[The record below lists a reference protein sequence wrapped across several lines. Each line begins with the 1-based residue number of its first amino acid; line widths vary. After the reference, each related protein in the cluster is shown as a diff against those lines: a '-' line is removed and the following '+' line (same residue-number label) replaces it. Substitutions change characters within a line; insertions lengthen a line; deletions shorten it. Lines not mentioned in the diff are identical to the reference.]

1 MIYAIDAYTY
11 RLYMIG
17 INMFECC
24 LGACGRVRQK
34 DVLVQKSSL
43 TALIR
48 RRFVVSEPTA
58 PSVFHKHRFNQRH
71 WWRILDH
78 VRLPGRWCVWRS
90 PTWHS
95 AGVLSIAQA
104 WVEHG
109 APRREF
115 SDHKALKKILQKP
128 SGPRH
133 FGMNSDQMR
142 RGLNETCDSLLV
154 ESLKGAFPRTG
165 SVF

>member
-1 MIYAIDAYTY
+1 MYMIYCNMIYAIDAYTY

-95 AGVLSIAQA
+95 AGVLSIAQLPA
-104 WVEHG
+104 SSWERAAQVMENGWTMDEQWHEMI
-109 APRREF
+109 RTE
-115 SDHKALKKILQKP
+115 LKTK
-128 SGPRH
+128 
-133 FGMNSDQMR
+133 
-142 RGLNETCDSLLV
+142 
-154 ESLKGAFPRTG
+154 RTKNKLT
-165 SVF
+165 F